1 MNGLKEFQQKF
12 LDKYRDTNF
21 VNKNQNYW
29 NNNLETRDRGDS
41 KPLIYLTRFL
51 DPTVASEDV
60 LQHNTK
66 DENGNRDIILVSSER
81 DDIVAIAFA
90 FIIDGYINNITWRF
104 TTNDKQMLV
113 NGTARYDEDKIQW
126 KAYLKDNMSGFEG
139 FKDKRRIKN
148 WVNSYDRS
156 AILLSMIHLRSLI
169 DDDKKYKH
177 YFNTLSYCQTAEEVR
192 DELHEILVLE
202 EIETDDQIIRIKQ

>member
-1 MNGLKEFQQKF
+1 M
-12 LDKYRDTNF
+12 
-21 VNKNQNYW
+21 
-29 NNNLETRDRGDS
+29 S
-41 KPLIYLTRFL
+41 
-51 DPTVASEDV
+51 
-60 LQHNTK
+60 
-66 DENGNRDIILVSSER
+66 
-81 DDIVAIAFA
+81 
-90 FIIDGYINNITWRF
+90 
-104 TTNDKQMLV
+104 
-113 NGTARYDEDKIQW
+113 
-126 KAYLKDNMSGFEG
+126 AYEG

-202 EIETDDQIIRIKQ
+202 EIETDD